1 MIKTMA
7 KFCGLVFGDSEDRR
21 NTGDTVPFYSRFGY
35 RPQGWDSEA
44 TRMRKKKAESLGI
57 TEVGDGGK
65 GDRQGKPD
73 LARGG
78 NS

>member
-1 MIKTMA
+1 MIKIMA

-21 NTGDTVPFYSRFGY
+21 NIGDMVPFYGRFGY

-57 TEVGDGGK
+57 TEVGEGK
-65 GDRQGKPD
+65 GKGSQTSQRGKQ
-73 LARGG
+73 LIE
-78 NS
+78 

>member
-1 MIKTMA
+1 MA

-57 TEVGDGGK
+57 TAVGEG
-65 GDRQGKPD
+65 RQRGRAREAR